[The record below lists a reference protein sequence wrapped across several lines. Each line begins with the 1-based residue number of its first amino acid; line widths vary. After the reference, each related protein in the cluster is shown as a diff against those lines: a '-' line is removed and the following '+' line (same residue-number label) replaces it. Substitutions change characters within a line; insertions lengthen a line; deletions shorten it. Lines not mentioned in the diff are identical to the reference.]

1 MTMLAE
7 IQRRVGVP
15 ADGVL
20 GPQTLAAILAAL
32 DAAKSLSGALR
43 PSQACIDLIK
53 RFEGCKLTAYPDP
66 GTGRDPITIGWGS
79 TRDEIGQPIKRG
91 TVWTQAQADA
101 RLADDVAEF
110 AEKVLALLGGADTSQ
125 CQFDALV
132 SFAYNLG
139 IGNLRQSTLLEK
151 HKAGD
156 YTGAAAE
163 FARWNK
169 ADGKIL
175 PGLVKRRAAEATL
188 YAGRAA

>member
-1 MTMLAE
+1 MTTLTD

-15 ADGVL
+15 ADGL
-20 GPQTLAAILAAL
+20 WGPRTAEAIIAAL
-32 DAAKSLSGALR
+32 DAAKPLSGALR
-43 PSQACIDLIK
+43 PSGACIDLIK

-66 GTGRDPITIGWGS
+66 GTGGEPITIGWGS
-79 TRDEIGQPIKRG
+79 TRDELGQPIKRG
-91 TVWTQAQADA
+91 TVWTQYQADA

-110 AEKVLALLGGADTSQ
+110 AEKVLALLGGADTTQ
-125 CQFDALV
+125 AQFDAMV

-139 IGNLRQSTLLEK
+139 IGNLRQSTLLEL
-151 HKAGD
+151 HKAHN
-156 YTGAAAE
+156 YAGAAGQ

-175 PGLVKRRAAEATL
+175 PGLVKRRAVEAAL